1 MRHIRYDARPCAR
14 RCEAAR
20 CGGAGAGG
28 YGYTANPA
36 RGRKEMYGK
45 RTARR
50 AVLGL
55 AALVSLVTACAS
67 GSAAAGGRG
76 GLTVRVTNDLVPPAS
91 ITVWITNELG
101 SRRRLGTVA
110 PDAQQQFA
118 SSPISQSL
126 EHRLIAEA

>member
-1 MRHIRYDARPCAR
+1 
-14 RCEAAR
+14 
-20 CGGAGAGG
+20 
-28 YGYTANPA
+28 
-36 RGRKEMYGK
+36 MYGK

-110 PDAQQQFA
+110 PDAQQEFA
-118 SSPISQSL
+118 YSPISQSM
-126 EHRLIAEA
+126 EHRLIAEAMDGREVTSDAFVPAGIAAVMWSPRSPVVRLESSRQSQ